1 MGTDVKRK
9 YREAMR
15 GKLRLQDTYVDGV
28 SDDEAALEAQ
38 QWHDEFTPPYDANQP
53 SYQQDQELPF

>member
-1 MGTDVKRK
+1 MKRK

-15 GKLRLQDTYVDGV
+15 GKLRLQDSYVDGV

-38 QWHDEFTPPYDANQP
+38 KWHDEFTPPYEASQP
-53 SYQQDQELPF
+53 SHQETEELPF